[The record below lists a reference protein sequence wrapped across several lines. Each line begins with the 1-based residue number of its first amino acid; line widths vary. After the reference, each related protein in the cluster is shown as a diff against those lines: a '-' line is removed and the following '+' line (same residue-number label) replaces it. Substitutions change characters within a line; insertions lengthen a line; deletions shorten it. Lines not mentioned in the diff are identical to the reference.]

1 MITKIRADIKQ
12 SMIDKNVV
20 RRDVL
25 KMVLD
30 KANALAKDKKIETP
44 TNEMFIDAINK
55 EKKQIQQTIDILK
68 TNGKE
73 NSDLFA
79 ESNEKINILNE
90 YLPKQLS
97 EVELRNEIVKFVENN
112 NLDTSNMGALMG
124 KIMPV
129 FKGKAD
135 GKLINQIVKSL

>member
-44 TNEMFIDAINK
+44 TNEMIIDAINK

-73 NSDLFA
+73 KSDLYS
-79 ESNEKINILNE
+79 ESITKLNILNE

-97 EVELRNEIVKFVENN
+97 EDELRSEIVKFIEDN
-112 NLDTSNMGALMG
+112 NLDKSNMGALMG

>member
-1 MITKIRADIKQ
+1 MIVKIRQDIKQ
-12 SMIDKNVV
+12 AMIDKNIV

-30 KANALAKDKKIETP
+30 KANALAKEKKIETP
-44 TNEMFIDAINK
+44 TDEMIIDAINK

-68 TNGKE
+68 TNNKE
-73 NSDLFA
+73 DSELFK
-79 ESNEKINILNE
+79 ESIEKINILNE

-97 EVELRNEIVKFVENN
+97 EDELKVEIVKFIEENK
-112 NLDTSNMGALMG
+112 LDKSNMGALMG

-135 GKLINQIVKSL
+135 GKLINQIVRNL